1 MRTFKDFLKVD
12 KKQPQEF
19 VSKAGAG
26 EWGRPESTSK
36 YIDDTPGTEY
46 TNIQKIYRKLGNDRH
61 KINYWRYYEGC
72 DSRLCNK
79 L

>member
-1 MRTFKDFLKVD
+1 MWLRFIIHDMRTFKDFLKVD

-36 YIDDTPGTEY
+36 YLDDTPGQSTQTYKKY
-46 TNIQKIYRKLGNDRH
+46 TGNWATTDI
-61 KINYWRYYEGC
+61 K
-72 DSRLCNK
+72 
-79 L
+79 

>member
-36 YIDDTPGTEY
+36 YLDDTPGQSTQTYKKY
-46 TNIQKIYRKLGNDRH
+46 TGNWATTDI
-61 KINYWRYYEGC
+61 K
-72 DSRLCNK
+72 
-79 L
+79 

>member
-1 MRTFKDFLKVD
+1 MKTFKDYLKVD

-36 YIDDTPGTEY
+36 YIDDTPGQSTQTYKKY
-46 TNIQKIYRKLGNDRH
+46 TGNWATTDI
-61 KINYWRYYEGC
+61 K
-72 DSRLCNK
+72 
-79 L
+79 

>member
-26 EWGRPESTSK
+26 EWGRPELTSK
-36 YIDDTPGTEY
+36 YIEDTPGQSTQHYKKY
-46 TNIQKIYRKLGNDRH
+46 TGNWATTDI
-61 KINYWRYYEGC
+61 K
-72 DSRLCNK
+72 
-79 L
+79 

>member
-36 YIDDTPGTEY
+36 YIDDTPGQSTQTYKKY
-46 TNIQKIYRKLGNDRH
+46 TGNWATTDI
-61 KINYWRYYEGC
+61 K
-72 DSRLCNK
+72 
-79 L
+79 

>member
-1 MRTFKDFLKVD
+1 MWLRFIIHDMRTFKDFLKVD

-36 YIDDTPGTEY
+36 YIDDTPGQSTQTYKKY
-46 TNIQKIYRKLGNDRH
+46 TGNWATTDI
-61 KINYWRYYEGC
+61 K
-72 DSRLCNK
+72 
-79 L
+79 

>member
-36 YIDDTPGTEY
+36 YLDDTPGQSIQTYKKY
-46 TNIQKIYRKLGNDRH
+46 TGNWATTDI
-61 KINYWRYYEGC
+61 K
-72 DSRLCNK
+72 
-79 L
+79 